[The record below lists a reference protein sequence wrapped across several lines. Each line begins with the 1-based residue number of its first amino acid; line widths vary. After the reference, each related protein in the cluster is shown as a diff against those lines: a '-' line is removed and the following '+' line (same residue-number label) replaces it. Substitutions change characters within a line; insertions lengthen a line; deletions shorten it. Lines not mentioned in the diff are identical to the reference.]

1 MNPTIFITITEMKE
15 TLKKSPFFILALL
28 LTTGFLASCGTEDD
42 HDHDEHSDPEGL
54 ALYIEGSQV
63 AKQENGTVTYAE
75 DGHIH
80 GHIDVAYSAEVYFI
94 DDDGDEFQPEE
105 EYYTLDLESDPEEL
119 VTATIS
125 SSNKWAF
132 EWQCISVGTTDVIF
146 KLMHDDHADF
156 VSMDFE
162 VLCEEHD
169 E

>member
-1 MNPTIFITITEMKE
+1 MKE

-42 HDHDEHSDPEGL
+42 HEEHSDPEGL
-54 ALYIEGSQV
+54 ALYIDGSQV

-75 DGHIH
+75 GGHVH
-80 GHIDVAYSAEVYFI
+80 ADMDEASSAEVYFI

-105 EYYTLDLESDPEEL
+105 EYYTLGIESDPEGQ
-119 VTATIS
+119 VTASIS

-132 EWQCISVGTTDVIF
+132 GMQCTSAGTADVTF

-156 VSMDFE
+156 ASMDFE

>member
-1 MNPTIFITITEMKE
+1 VNPTIFITITEMKE

-42 HDHDEHSDPEGL
+42 HDHEEHSDPEGL
-54 ALYIEGSQV
+54 ALYIDGSQV

-75 DGHIH
+75 GGHVH
-80 GHIDVAYSAEVYFI
+80 AHMDEASSAEVYFI

-105 EYYTLDLESDPEEL
+105 EYYTLGIESDPEGQ
-119 VTATIS
+119 VTASIS

-132 EWQCISVGTTDVIF
+132 GMQCTSAGTADVTF